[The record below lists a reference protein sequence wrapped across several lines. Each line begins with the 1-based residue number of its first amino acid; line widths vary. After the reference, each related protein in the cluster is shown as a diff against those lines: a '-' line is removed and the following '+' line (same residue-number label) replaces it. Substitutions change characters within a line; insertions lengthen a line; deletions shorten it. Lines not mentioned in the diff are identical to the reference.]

1 MYVHIYICR
10 SQSSSEEKVRELLGV
25 IRSKGKWAYDEFVE
39 VLLQSESQVSLG
51 EWLKTQE
58 PIIS

>member
-1 MYVHIYICR
+1 MYICR

>member
-1 MYVHIYICR
+1 L
-10 SQSSSEEKVRELLGV
+10 EEKVRELLRV
-25 IRSKGKWAYDEFVE
+25 IKSKGKSAYDEFVA

-51 EWLKTQE
+51 EWLKSQE